1 MSNAAIRGMVSRM
14 RKKSQKKK
22 NWLLRLSMFLL
33 AGVLVT
39 GVVVYFSA
47 SAWIQ
52 NYLRS
57 DACRELL
64 ARRIGDA
71 AKARCEIEPIS
82 WSGWNVY
89 SAGVTLESDT
99 AAGWKRIECEGVQS
113 SLDWSGVRRGE
124 WHVSAI
130 NFDRLRI
137 SLSEPAKT
145 SVQSAAPASAPVE
158 IENVASEPT
167 VPSWIRRWLPTRTV
181 IDELDVHT
189 FDLQPFTPG
198 AGVAVAGVHLK
209 ARPASDEGA
218 WKINGDGGRVLLP
231 GLSEPFRLGAAAARL
246 DARAF
251 VLHDATAHWLGDS
264 EVTSRGELPFESNQ
278 GWKFAGRVIG
288 LDLRHV
294 LSEAWKPKISGVV
307 EAVYEVS
314 GQTGSPVLTTAK
326 LKVKSGIVQALPLL
340 ERVADFTHTDRF
352 RRIVM
357 DEAKFDVE
365 VQGVRTRVTNLVLH
379 SNGLIRVEGDFLI
392 DGKLLNGNLQIG
404 VSSETLR
411 WMPGAQ
417 NHVFTDS
424 HAGKV
429 PGFVWTRVVLSGTLD
444 SPKENLSNRLL
455 AAMGKAV
462 LLDAPMEV
470 LGTGADVMGK
480 TSGAAVRGGKAVLE
494 EGGEIIKD
502 AGEAAGKGLNSLKG
516 LIPLLPK

>member
-1 MSNAAIRGMVSRM
+1 
-14 RKKSQKKK
+14 
-22 NWLLRLSMFLL
+22 MFLL
-33 AGVLVT
+33 AGGFVA

-71 AKARCEIEPIS
+71 AKARCEIEPVS

-89 SAGVTLESDT
+89 SAGVTLESES
-99 AAGWKRIECEGVQS
+99 AAGWKRIEGEGVQS

-124 WHVSAI
+124 WHVPAI
-130 NFDRLRI
+130 NFDRLRV
-137 SLSEPAKT
+137 SLPEPAKT
-145 SVQSAAPASAPVE
+145 SVVPAAPASVPVE
-158 IENVASEPT
+158 VENVASEPA
-167 VPSWIRRWLPTRTV
+167 VPSWIRRRLPTRTV

-189 FDLQPFTPG
+189 FDLQPFMPG
-198 AGVAVAGVHLK
+198 AGVTVAGVHLK

-218 WKINGDGGRVLLP
+218 WKINGDGGQVLLP

-251 VLHDATAHWLGDS
+251 VLHDAAARWLGDS
-264 EVTSRGELPFESNQ
+264 EVTSRGELPFASGQ
-278 GWKFAGRVIG
+278 GWMFSGRVIG

-294 LSEAWKPKISGVV
+294 LSEAWRPKISGVI
-307 EAVYEVS
+307 EADYETS
-314 GQTGSPVLTTAK
+314 GQTGSLVLTKAK

-365 VQGVRTRVTNLVLH
+365 AQGARTRVTNIVLH
-379 SNGLIRVEGDFLI
+379 SNGLIRVEGDLLI
-392 DGKLLNGNLQIG
+392 DGKMLNGNLLVG
-404 VSSETLR
+404 VASETLR

-424 HAGKV
+424 QAGKA

-444 SPKENLSNRLL
+444 SPRENLSNRLL
-455 AAMGKAV
+455 VAMGKAV

-470 LGTGADVMGK
+470 IGTGAELMGK
-480 TSGAAVRGGKAVLE
+480 TGGKAVLE
-494 EGGEIIKD
+494 EGGEIIKN
-502 AGEAAGKGLNSLKG
+502 AGEAAGQGLNSLKS
-516 LIPLLPK
+516 LIPLLPR